1 MKSLKELLIVGP
13 GPSSSHT
20 IGPYR
25 ISLDFLSRLN
35 KTKINKIEV
44 ILFGSL
50 ALTGKG
56 HATDNII
63 KKTFKDYN
71 CIVNFD
77 LSLKDLK
84 HPNTMNLKA
93 YLNDDSIY
101 EKTYYSI
108 GGGSFIVE
116 DEDIKKNDVY
126 PFSTFDGLKEY
137 IKKNNVDDIYSIIKK
152 FEDVDI
158 FSYAKNLLLISFKT
172 IEDSLNTTGILEG
185 PLKLKRVAKDIF
197 NQAKLTK
204 DNVERRMMYLSSYAY
219 ATAEANADNQ
229 LIVTTPTCGAAG
241 VVPAVLYY
249 EYKNKHKSLDSLV
262 KSYLVGAL
270 ICNFIKEN
278 AAVAGALLGCQSEIG
293 SASSFA
299 AASLSYL
306 NGLSLKQIEYAS
318 EVAMEHFLG
327 LTCDPVDGYVQIPCI
342 ERNGIAAIHSY
353 ASFLYAKNISLHRN
367 NVVSFDNVILA
378 MKETGNELPSDLK
391 ETSLGGL
398 AKIILC

>member
-116 DEDIKKNDVY
+116 GEDIKKNDVY

-204 DNVERRMMYLSSYAY
+204 DNVERRMMYLTSYAY

>member
-25 ISLDFLSRLN
+25 ISKDFLSRLN
-35 KTKINKIEV
+35 KSQINKIEV
-44 ILFGSL
+44 TLFGSL

-63 KKTFKDYN
+63 KKTFKDYT

-84 HPNTMNLKA
+84 HPNTMRLKA

-108 GGGSFIVE
+108 GGGSFLVE
-116 DEDIKKNDVY
+116 KEEMKKNDVY

-137 IKKNNVDDIYSIIKK
+137 IKKNNIDDIYSIIKT
-152 FEDVDI
+152 FEDDDI
-158 FSYAKNLLLISFKT
+158 FLYAKNLLLISFKT

-204 DNVERRMMYLSSYAY
+204 DNVERRMMYLTSYAY

-241 VVPAVLYY
+241 VVHSVLYY
-249 EYKNKHKSLDSLV
+249 EYKNKHKSLDALV

>member
-44 ILFGSL
+44 TLFGSL

-116 DEDIKKNDVY
+116 GEDIKKNDVY

-204 DNVERRMMYLSSYAY
+204 DNVERRMMYLTSYAY

>member
-116 DEDIKKNDVY
+116 GEDIKKNDVY

>member
-44 ILFGSL
+44 TLFGSL

-116 DEDIKKNDVY
+116 GEDIKKNDVY

-204 DNVERRMMYLSSYAY
+204 DNVERRMMYLTSYAY
-219 ATAEANADNQ
+219 ATAEANADNK